1 MSAQPL
7 KIAIMAMGGE
17 GGGVLA
23 DWIVDL
29 GEQNGHYAQ
38 TTSVPG
44 VAQRTGATIY
54 YVELFPRAQAERAGA
69 MPVLALMPLPGDV
82 DVVLASE
89 LMECGRAVQRG
100 LVTPDRTTL
109 IASTHR
115 IYSIAEKTAL
125 GDGRVDSAALIAHA
139 AAAAKRF
146 VRFDMAEAAEQ
157 SGSVISAV
165 LFGALAG
172 TGVLPFS
179 RAQFEATI
187 ARGGVGVAPSLRAFE
202 TAYARAAAEADR
214 DPGSAMNK
222 GSAMARADGRSTAVA
237 TAPAA
242 TPPDE
247 TATSRP
253 HGDEVAAPAAA
264 ALDGTTDAPP
274 AVGSAAAS
282 AAMARAVPAA
292 FDTTREPSAA
302 SPAVPLDPR
311 VRALL
316 DRIERDL
323 PASAR
328 PLLREGVRRLIDYQD
343 TAYADLYLDRIAR
356 IAALP
361 GASTL
366 LIDETA
372 RHLALWMAYEDTIRV
387 AALKTRGTRFERVR
401 GEVRVGH
408 DQVLAIDEYLHPRVQ
423 EIAET
428 LPGALGRWLERPGPL
443 RRLVERMTA
452 KGRIVTT
459 SSLGGFLMLYTVAGM
474 KRWRRTTT
482 RYATENA
489 AIEAWL
495 ACIAETAALNPEL
508 AVEVARCQRLV
519 KGYSDTHERGVRNYE
534 TVMAAV
540 ARAGAQLAP
549 ATLRELRE
557 AALADEHGAALKG
570 LLAQHALA

>member
-1 MSAQPL
+1 
-7 KIAIMAMGGE
+7 
-17 GGGVLA
+17 
-23 DWIVDL
+23 
-29 GEQNGHYAQ
+29 
-38 TTSVPG
+38 
-44 VAQRTGATIY
+44 
-54 YVELFPRAQAERAGA
+54 
-69 MPVLALMPLPGDV
+69 
-82 DVVLASE
+82 
-89 LMECGRAVQRG
+89 
-100 LVTPDRTTL
+100 
-109 IASTHR
+109 
-115 IYSIAEKTAL
+115 
-125 GDGRVDSAALIAHA
+125 
-139 AAAAKRF
+139 
-146 VRFDMAEAAEQ
+146 
-157 SGSVISAV
+157 
-165 LFGALAG
+165 
-172 TGVLPFS
+172 
-179 RAQFEATI
+179 
-187 ARGGVGVAPSLRAFE
+187 
-202 TAYARAAAEADR
+202 
-214 DPGSAMNK
+214 
-222 GSAMARADGRSTAVA
+222 
-237 TAPAA
+237 
-242 TPPDE
+242 
-247 TATSRP
+247 
-253 HGDEVAAPAAA
+253 
-264 ALDGTTDAPP
+264 
-274 AVGSAAAS
+274 
-282 AAMARAVPAA
+282 
-292 FDTTREPSAA
+292 
-302 SPAVPLDPR
+302 VPLDPR

-316 DRIERDL
+316 DRIEREL

-361 GASTL
+361 GASAL

-459 SSLGGFLMLYTVAGM
+459 SSLGGFLMLSTVAGM

-495 ACIAETAALNPEL
+495 ACIGETAALNPEL